1 MNVLQL
7 LGLGM
12 VVLMV
17 SGCQTPPAWNHSTV
31 KDPAVIASLL
41 SKDDTECTLMSR
53 QYSGQVQ
60 IPAPDLPQSFTATGR
75 SYNPQTGATTFST
88 YNGQIGGPSG
98 GFAGGFASGMANGAA
113 LGEAIEAMRV
123 RDLAY
128 RHCMTSRGWFDANA
142 TSKAEA
148 ASGQQSQSQS
158 SSSNDAPLIYAT
170 AEAEWK
176 ADTEEFIRLFPSYNV
191 GERRE
196 VLNQRLKAIAKARTL
211 AGGPQYLVEAL
222 KSFDAD
228 EIKQI
233 APDAED
239 AVALY
244 IRAAEGNARAQAGLG
259 LSYIQKKDPLTPY
272 DPKRAAYWS
281 RKSAIAGNAVG
292 QLGFGILLFGGGAT
306 GRPER
311 VLGYRWVRKAGT
323 AGVNVEGT
331 LQGFSESM
339 SGAELQ
345 QVR

>member
-12 VVLMV
+12 TVLMV

-31 KDPAVIASLL
+31 KDPAAIVSLL

-75 SYNPQTGATTFST
+75 TYNPQTGATTFST

-128 RHCMTSRGWFDANA
+128 RHCMTTRGWFDANA
-142 TSKAEA
+142 TSKGEA
-148 ASGQQSQSQS
+148 ASGQQSQNQS
-158 SSSNDAPLIYAT
+158 ISPNDAPFIYAN

-176 ADTEEFIRLFPSYNV
+176 ADTEEFVRFFPSYNV

-196 VLNQRLKAIAKARTL
+196 VFNQRVKAIAKAKTL
-211 AGGPQYLVEAL
+211 ASGPQYLVEAL

-228 EIKQI
+228 EIKKI
-233 APDAED
+233 APESED

-244 IRAAEGNARAQAGLG
+244 IRAAEGNARAQAGLS

-281 RKSAIAGNAVG
+281 RKSAITGNAVG

-306 GRPER
+306 GQPER

-323 AGVNVEGT
+323 AGVNVEST
-331 LQGFSESM
+331 LQGFRESM

>member
-17 SGCQTPPAWNHSTV
+17 SGCQTPPAWSHSTV
-31 KDPAVIASLL
+31 KDPAAIASLL

-75 SYNPQTGATTFST
+75 TYNPQTGATTFST

-113 LGEAIEAMRV
+113 LGEAIEAMRI

-128 RHCMTSRGWFDANA
+128 RHCMSTRGWIDANA
-142 TSKAEA
+142 TTKGAAE
-148 ASGQQSQSQS
+148 GQRAPNQVNS
-158 SSSNDAPLIYAT
+158 SLDAPLVYPS

-176 ADTEEFIRLFPSYNV
+176 ADIDEFMRLFPSYKA
-191 GERRE
+191 GEKYE
-196 VLNQRLKAIAKARTL
+196 IFNQRIKAIAKAKTL

-222 KSFDAD
+222 RSFDIDA
-228 EIKQI
+228 IKQI
-233 APDAED
+233 APESED

-244 IRAAEGNARAQAGLG
+244 IRAAEGNARAQAGLS

-292 QLGFGILLFGGGAT
+292 QLGYGILLFGGGAT
-306 GRPER
+306 GQPDR
-311 VLGYRWVRKAGT
+311 VLGYRWVRKAGI
-323 AGVNVEGT
+323 AGVSVEGT
-331 LQGFSESM
+331 LQGFRESM
-339 SGAELQ
+339 SGVELQ
-345 QVR
+345 QVKQ